1 MAISKPMAG
10 HTQKSSTDFQIR
22 NEGWGRGKGLKFSY
36 YSIHFYTDMLINL
49 VYM

>member
-22 NEGWGRGKGLKFSY
+22 NEGGEGERTEIFL
-36 YSIHFYTDMLINL
+36 L
-49 VYM
+49 

>member
-22 NEGWGRGKGLKFSY
+22 NEGGKRTEIF
-36 YSIHFYTDMLINL
+36 II
-49 VYM
+49 